1 MIFRLLRV
9 NLVVILWLIA
19 APVMAQTSTELRKRY
34 GEPQSET
41 YQVRPGIVLSVFY
54 TKSGQLCRMEISPQR
69 QKVRLGLAAEVM
81 PSDEV
86 LRIIDELIPIDQ
98 RGRSIRKV
106 TDTSG
111 CNENLIAEY
120 EKVIVSLSNR
130 CQAQGGGTYSAI
142 IEWKEAKC
150 EK

>member
-9 NLVVILWLIA
+9 NLVLILWLIA
-19 APVMAQTSTELRKRY
+19 IPIMAQTSTELRERY

-41 YQVRPGIVLSVFY
+41 YQVRPQIVLSVFY
-54 TKSGQLCRMEISPQR
+54 TESGQLCRMEISPR
-69 QKVRLGLAAEVM
+69 HQKVRLGLAAEVM
-81 PSDEV
+81 SSDEV
-86 LRIIDELIPIDQ
+86 SHIIDELVPIAQ

-111 CNENLIAEY
+111 CNEYLITEY

-130 CQAQGGGTYSAI
+130 CQAQGAGTYSAT